1 MPNRSIREI
10 IAHQK
15 ILSAPETMTVREA
28 AIRMAEAKVGAMLI
42 LDHGKLTGI
51 FTERDILN
59 RVVAK
64 RLDPDATPLSQVM
77 TSDPRTISADKPLAH
92 ALVMMDEGGYRH
104 VPVMDN
110 GQPVGMVSARDA
122 LGAELIEFENEL
134 QRREHLTEI
143 ML

>member
-15 ILSAPETMTVREA
+15 VLSAPDTMTVREA

-51 FTERDILN
+51 FTERDMLN

>member
-15 ILSAPETMTVREA
+15 VLSAPDTMTVREA

-51 FTERDILN
+51 FTERDMLN

-64 RLDPDATPLSQVM
+64 RLDPDTTPLSQVM
-77 TSDPRTISADKPLAH
+77 TADPRTISADKPLAH

-104 VPVMDN
+104 VPVMDG

>member
-15 ILSAPETMTVREA
+15 VLSAPDTMTVREA

-51 FTERDILN
+51 FTERDMLN

-110 GQPVGMVSARDA
+110 DQPVGMVSARDA

>member
-104 VPVMDN
+104 VPVMDS

>member
-51 FTERDILN
+51 FTERDMLN

-104 VPVMDN
+104 VPVMDS

>member
-1 MPNRSIREI
+1 MPNRKIRDI

-15 ILSAPETMTVREA
+15 VLSAAASMTVREA
-28 AIRMAEAKVGAMLI
+28 AIQMADARVGAMLI
-42 LDHGKLTGI
+42 LEGGALTGI
-51 FTERDILN
+51 FTERDLLN

-64 RLDPDATPLSQVM
+64 RLDLDSTPLSKVM
-77 TSDPRTISADKPLAH
+77 TPDPRTIAADKPLAH

-104 VPVMDN
+104 VPVMDD
-110 GQPVGMVSARDA
+110 GRPIGMVSARDA

>member
-15 ILSAPETMTVREA
+15 VLSAPDTMTVREA

-51 FTERDILN
+51 FTERDMLN

-77 TSDPRTISADKPLAH
+77 TSDPRTISADKPLAQ
-92 ALVMMDEGGYRH
+92 ALVMRDEGGYRH

>member
-15 ILSAPETMTVREA
+15 VLSAPDTMTVREA

-51 FTERDILN
+51 FTERDMLN

-64 RLDPDATPLSQVM
+64 RLDPDTTPLSQVM
-77 TSDPRTISADKPLAH
+77 TSDPRTISADKPP
-92 ALVMMDEGGYRH
+92 MR
-104 VPVMDN
+104 
-110 GQPVGMVSARDA
+110 S
-122 LGAELIEFENEL
+122 
-134 QRREHLTEI
+134 
-143 ML
+143 

>member
-1 MPNRSIREI
+1 M
-10 IAHQK
+10 
-15 ILSAPETMTVREA
+15 
-28 AIRMAEAKVGAMLI
+28 KVS
-42 LDHGKLTGI
+42 
-51 FTERDILN
+51 DIL
-59 RVVAK
+59 RVKGNV
-64 RLDPDATPLSQVM
+64 LYTVGPDE
-77 TSDPRTISADKPLAH
+77 PLAH

-104 VPVMDN
+104 VPVMDS

>member
-15 ILSAPETMTVREA
+15 VLSAPDTMTVREA

-51 FTERDILN
+51 FTERDMLN

-64 RLDPDATPLSQVM
+64 RLDPDTTPLSQVM
-77 TSDPRTISADKPLAH
+77 TADPRTISVDKPLAH

-110 GQPVGMVSARDA
+110 DQPVGMVSARDA

>member
-1 MPNRSIREI
+1 MPNRSIRDI

-15 ILSAPETMTVREA
+15 ILSAPATMTVREA
-28 AIRMAEAKVGAMLI
+28 AIRMAEQKVGAVLI
-42 LDHGKLTGI
+42 LDKGKLIGI
-51 FTERDILN
+51 FTERDVLN

-64 RLDPDATPLSQVM
+64 RLDPDSTPLSQVM
-77 TSDPRTISADKPLAH
+77 TADPRTIAADKPLAH

-122 LGAELIEFENEL
+122 LGCELIEYESEME
-134 QRREHLTEI
+134 RREHLTEI

>member
-51 FTERDILN
+51 FTERDMLN

>member
-77 TSDPRTISADKPLAH
+77 TADPRTISADKPLAH

>member
-28 AIRMAEAKVGAMLI
+28 AIRMAEYKVGAMRI
-42 LDHGKLTGI
+42 LDRGKLTGI

-64 RLDPDATPLSQVM
+64 RLDPDTTPLSQVM
-77 TSDPRTISADKPLAH
+77 TADPRTIAADKPLAH

-122 LGAELIEFENEL
+122 LGAELLEFESEM

>member
-1 MPNRSIREI
+1 MPNRTIRDV

-15 ILSAPETMTVREA
+15 ILSAPASMTVREA
-28 AIRMAEAKVGAMLI
+28 AIRMAEHKVGAILI
-42 LDHGKLTGI
+42 QEKAQLVGI
-51 FTERDILN
+51 FTERDALN
-59 RVVAK
+59 RVMAK
-64 RLDPDATPLSQVM
+64 RLDPDSTTLAQVM
-77 TSDPRTISADKPLAH
+77 TADPRTIPADKPLAH

-110 GQPVGMVSARDA
+110 GKAIGMVSARDA

-134 QRREHLTEI
+134 ERREHLTEI

>member
-10 IAHQK
+10 IAHQN

-104 VPVMDN
+104 VPVMDS

>member
-1 MPNRSIREI
+1 MPNRTIRDI

-15 ILSAPETMTVREA
+15 VLSAPDTMTVREA

-42 LDHGKLTGI
+42 LEKGQLIGI
-51 FTERDILN
+51 FTERDLLN
-59 RVVAK
+59 RVIAK
-64 RLDPDATPLSQVM
+64 RLDPDTATLAQVM
-77 TSDPRTISADKPLAH
+77 TADPRTIAADKPLAH

-110 GQPVGMVSARDA
+110 GKAVGMVSARDA

-134 QRREHLTEI
+134 ERREHLTEI